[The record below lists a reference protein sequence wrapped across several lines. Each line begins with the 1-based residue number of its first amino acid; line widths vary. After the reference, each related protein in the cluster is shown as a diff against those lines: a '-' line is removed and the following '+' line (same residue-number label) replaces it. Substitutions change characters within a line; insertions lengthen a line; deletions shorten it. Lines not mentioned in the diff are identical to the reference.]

1 MEEYKETCKDG
12 VNGFQKA
19 VDSLIDKLM
28 RDLED
33 QFKEDVKVRQSSESY
48 VVQDI
53 KLRKRESS
61 HLTFFVISF
70 LFGAT
75 VKQATQ
81 THEISTKSPE
91 SPLLSTSGLSRIA
104 HIRKKITDVHYR
116 GLVLKR
122 ILSEIPVLV
131 LTDSFLHR
139 DKHFLLWFL
148 KEELKRRSSFLAVIV
163 KST

>member
-104 HIRKKITDVHYR
+104 HKK
-116 GLVLKR
+116 G
-122 ILSEIPVLV
+122 IPP
-131 LTDSFLHR
+131 FLH
-139 DKHFLLWFL
+139 
-148 KEELKRRSSFLAVIV
+148 
-163 KST
+163 

>member
-61 HLTFFVISF
+61 HLTSF
-70 LFGAT
+70 CYFL
-75 VKQATQ
+75 
-81 THEISTKSPE
+81 
-91 SPLLSTSGLSRIA
+91 PLWSYSKTG
-104 HIRKKITDVHYR
+104 HPNT
-116 GLVLKR
+116 
-122 ILSEIPVLV
+122 
-131 LTDSFLHR
+131 
-139 DKHFLLWFL
+139 
-148 KEELKRRSSFLAVIV
+148 
-163 KST
+163 

>member
-33 QFKEDVKVRQSSESY
+33 QFKEDVKVQQSSESY

-61 HLTFFVISF
+61 HLTFFCYF
-70 LFGAT
+70 L
-75 VKQATQ
+75 
-81 THEISTKSPE
+81 
-91 SPLLSTSGLSRIA
+91 PLWSYSKTG
-104 HIRKKITDVHYR
+104 HPNT
-116 GLVLKR
+116 
-122 ILSEIPVLV
+122 
-131 LTDSFLHR
+131 
-139 DKHFLLWFL
+139 
-148 KEELKRRSSFLAVIV
+148 
-163 KST
+163 